1 MKKIEGCIDVTDKW
15 LKNTIS
21 NNYNV
26 LDKKEYKV
34 NGVNYKVD
42 GKHVVLDYSQREK
55 NIAKVLARILGEEIF
70 MLPRI
75 NFPQGISTPD
85 FLIKG
90 KEFDLKEPKGKSEK
104 LLYNMLSKKSKQA
117 NNFVFNISVC
127 PINIEEIVRQAKE
140 IYKSSHTKFID
151 IIILFKDDKIIKV
164 FKRK

>member
-1 MKKIEGCIDVTDKW
+1 MKKREGCIDVTDKW

-55 NIAKVLARILGEEIF
+55 NIAKVLARIL
-70 MLPRI
+70 
-75 NFPQGISTPD
+75 GISTPD